1 MNDHGRGSAA
11 LCRWTALTV
20 ALAVGCGGGGGG
32 GGGDGGG
39 RSSTIQGNMS
49 SAPSASIQPELR
61 RWLAWASEEILGLAR
76 RAFAQSSSDLGGVQV
91 RASGVSGSGVTDTSD
106 DQGNFALPGSPTGNV
121 TVVFSRGRCQ
131 GEMILPDMTND
142 AVVTL
147 EDVDFDCTG
156 ARPAKVSETFQGVIR
171 NVPAS
176 PNGNLNVCVASGG
189 NELTRI
195 VKLNDTAIQDAN
207 GTPTSFNN
215 LEKGQLIAADGEREG
230 LGTSSALDA
239 DTVRILSAGHSD
251 DCLAEN
257 TPTPE
262 TTETPA
268 PTETPPP

>member
-1 MNDHGRGSAA
+1 MNDHGRGRAT
-11 LCRWTALTV
+11 LCRGIALTV

-32 GGGDGGG
+32 GGGGGQ
-39 RSSTIQGNMS
+39 SSTIQGNMS
-49 SAPSASIQPELR
+49 SAPSASLQPELR

-91 RASGVSGSGVTDTSD
+91 RASGANGSGVTDTSD

-156 ARPAKVSETFQGVIR
+156 ARPAKVAETFQGVIR
-171 NVPAS
+171 NVPGS
-176 PNGNLNVCVASGG
+176 PNGNLDVCAASGG
-189 NELTRI
+189 GNITRV
-195 VKLNDTAIQDAN
+195 VKLNNTAIQDAN

-215 LEKGQLIAADGEREG
+215 LEKGQLIEADGEREG
-230 LGTSSALDA
+230 LGTSSTLDA
-239 DTVRILSAGHSD
+239 DIVTILSAGHSD
-251 DCLAEN
+251 DCSAEN

-268 PTETPPP
+268 PTETPTP